1 MYKEIKLKRTKKLK
15 KNGNKRK
22 NIKNHK
28 LTKQLLKKAVP
39 KSGFQKTSAQTE
51 AGFQNTREQTEA
63 GFQKSRAQTEAGFQK
78 SRAQIK
84 VVPKHPLKISRTQ
97 IKRAIEAEALTK
109 GGGKEIS
116 KEKFEVKRLSDIDY
130 DQFSLSKY
138 LDTDIDWG
146 TSPGPPPTDCCI
158 M

>member
-15 KNGNKRK
+15 KHGNKRK

-28 LTKQLLKKAVP
+28 LTKA
-39 KSGFQKTSAQTE
+39 GFQKSLT
-51 AGFQNTREQTEA
+51 QTEA
-63 GFQKSRAQTEAGFQK
+63 GFQKSRAQTESGFQK
-78 SRAQIK
+78 SRAQTEAITK
-84 VVPKHPLKISRTQ
+84 QQSNTKQLLEKIEHNHPLKISRTQ
-97 IKRAIEAEALTK
+97 IKKAIEDEALAK
-109 GGGKEIS
+109 GGGSKEIS

-130 DQFSLSKY
+130 SQFSLSRY
-138 LDTDIDWG
+138 LDTNIDWG